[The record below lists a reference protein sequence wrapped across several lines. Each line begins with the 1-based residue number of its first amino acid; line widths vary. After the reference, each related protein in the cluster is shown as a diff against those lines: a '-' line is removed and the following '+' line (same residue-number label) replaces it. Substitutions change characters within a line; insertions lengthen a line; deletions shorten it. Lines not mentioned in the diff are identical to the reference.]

1 MVASHNEL
9 AGARR
14 NRYRQS
20 TRHNTRKKCPK
31 WNREEALWSRFSE
44 EHRLFLPELD
54 TTCNIRNT
62 QFTLDKEPAVGTPS
76 WCVVLQMFS
85 MAPKFSNLMSHVRQR
100 DMTPVSSLQEY
111 TQMIMVEEEA
121 YPVNKYMN
129 RSDTHQPP
137 SSAANYAPMV
147 EHTRVSGHPQR
158 RSSSHR
164 TRGSSAPLRQQH
176 HHHKQRRP
184 PLNNCIQGQG
194 PGFCLPN
201 SSSSS
206 SSSRQ
211 MKRCHTAIPILLQFT
226 LQEKNSNNYNFKWC
240 YYFKQPSHMEKDC
253 WYSNVV
259 Y

>member
-20 TRHNTRKKCPK
+20 TRHNTRMKCPK
-31 WNREEALWSRFSE
+31 WNREEALWSRF
-44 EHRLFLPELD
+44 
-54 TTCNIRNT
+54 IRRT

-85 MAPKFSNLMSHVRQR
+85 MTPKFPNLMSHVRQK
-100 DMTPVSSLQEY
+100 DMTPFPSLEQCA
-111 TQMIMVEEEA
+111 QMILVEEEA
-121 YPVNKYMN
+121 HPADKYMN
-129 RSDTHQPP
+129 RSNPHQPP

-158 RSSSHR
+158 RPSSRR
-164 TRGSSAPLRQQH
+164 TRGSSAPLRQKH

-201 SSSSS
+201 SSS
-206 SSSRQ
+206 RQ
-211 MKRCHTAIPILLQFT
+211 RKRCHTAIPILLQFT
-226 LQEKNSNNYNFKWC
+226 VQEKNSNNYNFKWY